1 MLNHIRAPGD
11 TSVVHGYMI
20 HSPCFQNSNRTT
32 KFWQVQAAIILEL
45 HLIHLLSVV
54 VATDHPEHDGRNIKI
69 FSTNLK
75 LKGWILSSMDDHHSR
90 FMQHYCWL
98 LMHHHHCP
106 LVLCI
111 YCETPATQTTTT
123 GPTMPSWQIHVG
135 AIQPERACNLVGS
148 RQQRLCQAGHGLTNF
163 DPSHYI

>member
-1 MLNHIRAPGD
+1 MACKPYKLGRSLFQEFTPCQQIFGTATNMLNHIHGN
-11 TSVVHGYMI
+11 TSVVHGYMN
-20 HSPCFQNSNRTT
+20 HSPCFQNSNMTT

-111 YCETPATQTTTT
+111 
-123 GPTMPSWQIHVG
+123 
-135 AIQPERACNLVGS
+135 
-148 RQQRLCQAGHGLTNF
+148 
-163 DPSHYI
+163 